1 MVWAEQLPTSAGILQ
16 WGGKHE
22 ALCSAVGSSTPKSL
36 PLVSSASNQEATQS
50 SEPPVSHL
58 VGLAVTVSA
67 RPARLGPPMHQKDYS
82 STPPGNAP
90 SLWERQGV
98 GTNAVRGLT

>member
-1 MVWAEQLPTSAGILQ
+1 MVWAERLPTSAGILQ

-22 ALCSAVGSSTPKSL
+22 ALCSAAGSSTPKSP

-58 VGLAVTVSA
+58 AGLAVTVSA
-67 RPARLGPPMHQKDYS
+67 LPARLGPSMHQKQYS
-82 STPPGNAP
+82 STLLGNAP
-90 SLWERQGV
+90 RLWERQGV
-98 GTNAVRGLT
+98 GTDAVRRLT